1 MSDREVFGTSDPD
14 SPVTRAEFER
24 ALRNVNLGYLEM
36 RDSMLELGA
45 RLIALTDE
53 LTRRLDGVEPLPAE
67 PGTAAPPP
75 TTTIEMGA
83 HENVPSALVNMRAAD
98 AGQKNRVSLD
108 LDPIDKYAIVSPE
121 IPCEELMP
129 ICQARC
135 CRMSFGISTQ
145 DLDEGV
151 IQFDYGQ
158 PYLIR
163 QRTSDGYCV
172 HNDPTSHG
180 CTVHAQR
187 PRVCRKYDCRKDDR
201 VWADYD
207 KRIPASA
214 VANMFDAPK
223 PEPREVELAEMLG
236 RVQAHQAAILR
247 EKQALAETFQ
257 DREPT
262 VGPPPK
268 PRKPRV

>member
-1 MSDREVFGTSDPD
+1 MSDREVFGTSDRD
-14 SPVTRAEFER
+14 APVTRAELER
-24 ALRNVNLGYLEM
+24 ALRNINIGYLDL
-36 RDSMLELGA
+36 RDAMLEIGA
-45 RLIALTDE
+45 RLISLTDE
-53 LTRRLDGVEPLPAE
+53 LTRRIDGVEPLPA
-67 PGTAAPPP
+67 PPNTPAPPS

-83 HENVPSALVNMRAAD
+83 HAGVPTALVNMRAQD
-98 AGQKNRVSLD
+98 AGQQNRVSLD
-108 LDPIDKYAIVSPE
+108 LDPMDKYAIESPE
-121 IPCEELMP
+121 IPCDELMP

-163 QRTSDGYCV
+163 QRESDGYCV
-172 HNDPTSHG
+172 HNDPQTHG

-187 PRVCRKYDCRKDDR
+187 PRVCRKYDCRNDDR

-207 KRIPASA
+207 KRIPASE
-214 VANMFDAPK
+214 VGEMFNGPP
-223 PEPREVELAEMLG
+223 PEVREVPLAEMLG
-236 RVQAHQAAILR
+236 RVQQRQDALKR
-247 EKQALAETFQ
+247 EKQSLSQSFQ
-257 DREPT
+257 ESMPT

-268 PRKPRV
+268 PRV